1 MEIKSI
7 EEEGRLG
14 SKVRE
19 IREAEGLSREEFS
32 ALTGVPAGSL
42 KRYETERIKSI
53 GSNFLLKITRN
64 GKFKKYTLWLM
75 TDDIAPE
82 IGQISPALQA
92 GKRTACVGCSE
103 RMGRSDDQ

>member
-32 ALTGVPAGSL
+32 ALTGIPAGSL
-42 KRYETERIKSI
+42 KRYE
-53 GSNFLLKITRN
+53 N
-64 GKFKKYTLWLM
+64 G
-75 TDDIAPE
+75 A
-82 IGQISPALQA
+82 
-92 GKRTACVGCSE
+92 
-103 RMGRSDDQ
+103 DQKHW